1 MGEELRSCNEPS
13 DLPARTTVVWQP
25 NAKIRHWKVQWCM
38 RLQPDKVLMDMQDD
52 TAVEVMQLLS
62 LDLSTTSLAVN
73 VVDQVGWMICL

>member
-1 MGEELRSCNEPS
+1 
-13 DLPARTTVVWQP
+13 
-25 NAKIRHWKVQWCM
+25 M
-38 RLQPDKVLMDMQDD
+38 RLQPDKVLMDIQDD